1 MKTVVYQ
8 SFRSDAVRGPV
19 ARCVAT
25 VEAWAKLRGF
35 AYRFLGDE
43 LFDRVP
49 DWFRDRVAGN
59 RLSMSDLARLKV
71 ARELLDEGADRA
83 VWVDADV
90 VVFDP
95 GNFDIAIEKE
105 YAFCREVW
113 IRRGGGGKLLATEGL
128 HNAVCV
134 FARGNSFL
142 DFYIHAA
149 CEIVRAADAEVV
161 SQKLGPDF
169 LSRLKDVIGDRVL
182 GDVGLF
188 SPIVTADIAR
198 GGGRAAAA
206 YMKAFGHPIRAAN
219 LCLSF
224 VGRNS
229 GGVTLT
235 ETMLDRAI
243 DRLLESRGEVVN
255 GLLDA
260 ER

>member
-8 SFRSDAVRGPV
+8 SFRNDTVRGPI

-25 VEAWAKLRGF
+25 VEAWAGARGF

-43 LFDRVP
+43 LFERVP
-49 DWFRDRVAGN
+49 DWFRARVGGN
-59 RLSMSDLARLKV
+59 RLPMSDLARLKV
-71 ARELLDEGADRA
+71 AREFLDEGFARA
-83 VWVDADV
+83 IWVDADV

-95 GNFDIAIEKE
+95 DNFDIAIAED

-113 IRRGGGGKLLATEGL
+113 MRRGRGGKPLATEGL
-128 HNAVCV
+128 HNAVCA
-134 FARGNSFL
+134 FARGNAFL
-142 DFYIHAA
+142 DFYIHA
-149 CEIVRAADAEVV
+149 CEQIVRGVEGAVV

-182 GDVGLF
+182 SDVGLF
-188 SPIVTADIAR
+188 SPIVTADIGK

-206 YMKAFGHPIRAAN
+206 YMKAFGHPVRAAN

-224 VGRNS
+224 VGRES
-229 GGVTLT
+229 SGVTLT
-235 ETMLDRAI
+235 EAMLDRAI

-255 GLLDA
+255 GLLGSNF
-260 ER
+260 